1 MQELFQGLNL
11 RIAYEHV
18 PARELLDLFP
28 ALRPFSEL
36 ASRYQLTIR
45 THYGGAL
52 LKICHIVGDFWL
64 GSICDI
70 VSGCSH
76 RAFLVACNADA
87 AEWAVEA
94 FLEDMRFNLEQ
105 DAHKIENNLPSSS
118 LSTGA
123 IHRR

>member
-36 ASRYQLTIR
+36 ASRYQLTIC

-52 LKICHIVGDFWL
+52 LKINHVVGDFWL

-70 VSGCSH
+70 VSGCPHS
-76 RAFLVACNADA
+76 AFLVVCSADA
-87 AEWAVEA
+87 PEWAVEA
-94 FLEDMRFNLEQ
+94 FLDDMHVNLEQ
-105 DAHKIENNLPSSS
+105 DAHKIENSSSSSS
-118 LSTGA
+118 LSIGA